1 MRHDR
6 KATMTEVDKLLVDS
20 FIQPGDINR
29 GGSHSPV
36 DRSEEHVES
45 TVVKLTNGRMK
56 KEKSMFRNKFK

>member
-29 GGSHSPV
+29 GGDHQAREQ
-36 DRSEEHVES
+36 DHVE
-45 TVVKLTNGRMK
+45 TMPVETKVNRRMK
-56 KEKSMFRNKFK
+56 KEVSRFRNKFK